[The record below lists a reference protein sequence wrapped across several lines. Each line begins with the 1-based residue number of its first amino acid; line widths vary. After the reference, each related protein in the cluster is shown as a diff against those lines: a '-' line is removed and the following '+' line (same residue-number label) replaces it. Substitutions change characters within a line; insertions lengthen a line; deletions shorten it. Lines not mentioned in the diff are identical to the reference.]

1 MSKVATTRPVLIML
15 YGFPGAGKTFF
26 ARQLSEGLGAAHIQG
41 DRIRSELFSKPTY
54 DKRETELVASLMD
67 YMAEE
72 FLKAKVSVIYDMN
85 AARFAK
91 RRALRDIA
99 RRLHVSPLLVWMQI
113 DIESSFTRIAKRD
126 KRHIDDK
133 YASSL
138 DRTTFEAIINQ
149 MQNPNRDEDYLV
161 ISGKHTFSTQQNA
174 IIKKMH
180 NMGLIS
186 SDEAVSRVVKPELV
200 NLVPNAAGG
209 RVDMNR
215 RKNIMIR

>member
-1 MSKVATTRPVLIML
+1 MSKVVTTRPVLIML

>member
-1 MSKVATTRPVLIML
+1 ML